1 MWFALLHILQLKLP
15 WACMYR
21 WESCS
26 ECPPLPFLLGVEA
39 FCPMHLTC
47 ESTCNVF
54 STHFQ
59 ETPKSIFFSVSANV
73 FLFTGYKPHLTPG
86 ICQLPVTTA
95 PAKSADAWSLWG
107 AKALHCS
114 AYVWCCSFFPLTP
127 SSSLPNRS
135 SVGWIRKQMWI
146 QVFATGISYHFCS
159 NFCFPHHQSCLS
171 VSISYNVW
179 TAFYDRS
186 FPKRFFQVQGTLPTV
201 WSSMFRHIWVFFYL
215 PHKYIIFTV
224 ALFQLRQSISQVQ
237 RCYSRKWPMI
247 A

>member
-1 MWFALLHILQLKLP
+1 MCTAHAWFCKNASLEQAQREEGNFCNLVTCPTKCFSPQPQEPFHGEDGTKGWRLNMWFALLHILQLKLP

-26 ECPPLPFLLGVEA
+26 ECPPLPFLLGAEA

-54 STHFQ
+54 STRFQ

-114 AYVWCCSFFPLTP
+114 AYVWCCSFFSP
-127 SSSLPNRS
+127 
-135 SVGWIRKQMWI
+135 
-146 QVFATGISYHFCS
+146 
-159 NFCFPHHQSCLS
+159 
-171 VSISYNVW
+171 
-179 TAFYDRS
+179 
-186 FPKRFFQVQGTLPTV
+186 
-201 WSSMFRHIWVFFYL
+201 YL
-215 PHKYIIFTV
+215 PPPPACPIE
-224 ALFQLRQSISQVQ
+224 VQ
-237 RCYSRKWPMI
+237 
-247 A
+247 